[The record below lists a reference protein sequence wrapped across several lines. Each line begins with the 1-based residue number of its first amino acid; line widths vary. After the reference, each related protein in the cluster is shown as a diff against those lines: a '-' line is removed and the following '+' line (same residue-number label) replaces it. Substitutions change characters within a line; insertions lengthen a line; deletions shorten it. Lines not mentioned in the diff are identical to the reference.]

1 MDAPTLLT
9 FAGVLAAAGINIGGC
24 LVAWG
29 ALKGAVAARAARV
42 AALEAETKAM
52 EELKLDVARLEVRLV
67 AVIEQLKDLN
77 AQIRDAQLRWL
88 REPPAILAP
97 RARRAGRATA
107 ATHSEGA

>member
-1 MDAPTLLT
+1 MDAPTLLA
-9 FAGVLAAAGINIGGC
+9 FAGIVAAAGINVGGC

-29 ALKGAVAARAARV
+29 ALKGAVAALTGRV
-42 AALEAETKAM
+42 AALEVETKAM

-88 REPPAILAP
+88 RDPPAAVAP
-97 RARRAGRATA
+97 AARRAARRTA
-107 ATHSEGA
+107 VTQSESA